1 MAETPNHNDSLID
14 KSMKYFWKPIL
25 MACMLL
31 GVLTSCSDNGEDV
44 VDMLPKLRPI
54 SLTVEQQQM
63 RDNNNEFACRLF
75 RTINEQKDG
84 NGSIIV
90 SPISVTYMLGMLN
103 TGADGQTR
111 QQITDVLGL
120 GSSVQE
126 INEYCKKMIDEAP
139 LVDPSVTVQIANCID
154 VNSALGLTL
163 VPRFKTDMQNYYD
176 AQIEALDFNK
186 SSSLDK
192 INSWCK
198 KNTDGMIPTILD
210 ELNADAT
217 MYLLNAIYFKATWT
231 EKFDPKD
238 TRDMDFTMPNGSAD
252 KRKMMHRKALAA
264 YGKNDL
270 CEMLCLPYGSNGY
283 SMYVLLPV
291 EGKTVDDV
299 IQGLS
304 ADAVQQQLFVMDPH
318 EVDILMPRFTT
329 SSETMLDKVLPAMGM
344 IRAFNPYYAEFP
356 NMAQVA
362 YGFDEDPNMELNRNL
377 YVSMIKQKAKIEV
390 NEEGTKAS
398 AVTIAEMGFTAAPPP
413 PQYQQVDF
421 HATRPFVY
429 YIVETSTRSIFF
441 MGTYCGE

>member
-1 MAETPNHNDSLID
+1 
-14 KSMKYFWKPIL
+14 

-31 GVLTSCSDNGEDV
+31 SVLAACSDDNGEVV
-44 VDMLPKLRPI
+44 VDMLPKLTPI
-54 SLTVEQQQM
+54 TLTVEQQQM

-84 NGSIIV
+84 DSSVIV

-120 GSSVQE
+120 GNSVQE

-139 LVDPSVTVQIANCID
+139 RVDPSVTVQIANCIN

-163 VPRFKTDMQNYYD
+163 VPQFKTDMQNYYN
-176 AQIEALDFNK
+176 AQVEALDFNK

-192 INSWCK
+192 INDWCK

-210 ELNADAT
+210 KLNSSAA

-238 TRDMDFTMPNGSAD
+238 TRDMDFTMPDGST
-252 KRKMMHRKALAA
+252 RQHKMMHRKALAA
-264 YGKNDL
+264 YDKNDL
-270 CEMLCLPYGSNGY
+270 CEMLYLPYGSNGY
-283 SMYVLLPV
+283 GMYVLLPV

-304 ADAVQQQLFVMDPH
+304 ADGVEQQVFNMEPH

-329 SSETMLDKVLPAMGM
+329 SSETMLDRVLPAMGM
-344 IRAFNPYYAEFP
+344 PLAFNPFYAEFP
-356 NMAQVA
+356 NMAQGA
-362 YGFDEDPNMELNRNL
+362 NL
-377 YVSMIKQKAKIEV
+377 YVSMMKQKAKIEV
-390 NEEGTKAS
+390 NEQGTKAS
-398 AVTIAEMGFTAAPPP
+398 AVTVAEMGMATAPPP
-413 PQYQQVDF
+413 PPYQQVDF

-429 YIVETSTRSIFF
+429 YIIETSTRSIFF
-441 MGTYCGE
+441 MGTYCGS

>member
-1 MAETPNHNDSLID
+1 
-14 KSMKYFWKPIL
+14 MKYYWKHIL

-31 GVLTSCSDNGEDV
+31 GVLAACSDNGEDV
-44 VDMLPKLRPI
+44 VDMLPELRPI
-54 SLTVEQQQM
+54 TLTAEQQQM

-75 RTINEQKDG
+75 RTVNEQKEG
-84 NGSIIV
+84 NGSLIV

-111 QQITDVLGL
+111 QQIADVLGL
-120 GSSVQE
+120 GGSVTE

-139 LVDPSVTVQIANCID
+139 RVDPSVTVQIANCID
-154 VNSALGLTL
+154 VNSALGITL
-163 VPRFKTDMQNYYD
+163 VPQFKTDMQNYYN
-176 AQIEALDFNK
+176 AQIEALDFTK

-198 KNTDGMIPTILD
+198 KNTDGMIPSILD
-210 ELNADAT
+210 RLSPNAA
-217 MYLLNAIYFKATWT
+217 MCLLNAIYFKATWT

-238 TRDMDFTMPNGSAD
+238 TRDMDFTMPDGSTSQH
-252 KRKMMHRKALAA
+252 KMMHRKALAA
-264 YGKNDL
+264 YDKNDL
-270 CEMLCLPYGSNGY
+270 CEMLYLPYGSNGY
-283 SMYVLLPV
+283 GMYVLLPV

-304 ADAVQQQLFVMDPH
+304 ADAVKQQLFNMDDH
-318 EVDILMPRFTT
+318 VVDILMPRFTT

-356 NMAQVA
+356 NMAQGQQSA
-362 YGFDEDPNMELNRNL
+362 DDPNMEHNRNL
-377 YVSMIKQKAKIEV
+377 YVSMMKQKAKIEV

>member
-1 MAETPNHNDSLID
+1 
-14 KSMKYFWKPIL
+14 MKHYWKPIL

-31 GVLTSCSDNGEDV
+31 SMLTACSDNGEEV

-54 SLTVEQQQM
+54 TLTAEQQQM

-75 RTINEQKDG
+75 RTINEQKEG
-84 NGSIIV
+84 NGSLIV

-111 QQITDVLGL
+111 QQIADVLGL
-120 GSSVQE
+120 GSSVIE

-139 LVDPSVTVQIANCID
+139 RVDPSVTVQIANCID
-154 VNSALGLTL
+154 VNSALGITL
-163 VPRFKTDMQNYYD
+163 VPQFKTDMQNYYN
-176 AQIEALDFNK
+176 AQIEALDFGK

-198 KNTDGMIPTILD
+198 KNTDGMIPSILD
-210 ELNADAT
+210 RLPPNAA
-217 MYLLNAIYFKATWT
+217 MCLLNAIYFKATWT

-238 TRDMDFTMPNGSAD
+238 TRDMDFTMPDGSTSQH
-252 KRKMMHRKALAA
+252 KMMHRKALAA
-264 YGKNDL
+264 YDKNDL
-270 CEMLCLPYGSNGY
+270 CEMLYLPYGSNGY
-283 SMYVLLPV
+283 GMYVLLPV

-304 ADAVQQQLFVMDPH
+304 AEGVQEQLFEMGPH

-329 SSETMLDKVLPAMGM
+329 SNETMLNEVLSAMGM
-344 IRAFNPYYAEFP
+344 PRAFNPQYAEFP
-356 NMAQVA
+356 NMAQ
-362 YGFDEDPNMELNRNL
+362 GKNL
-377 YVSMIKQKAKIEV
+377 FVSMMKQKAKIEV

-398 AVTIAEMGFTAAPPP
+398 SVTISQMGVTAPPP
-413 PQYQQVDF
+413 APQYLQVDF

-429 YIVETSTRSIFF
+429 YIIESSTRSIFF
-441 MGTYCGE
+441 MGCYCGE

>member
-1 MAETPNHNDSLID
+1 
-14 KSMKYFWKPIL
+14 

-31 GVLTSCSDNGEDV
+31 GMLTACSDDNGEDV
-44 VDMLPKLRPI
+44 VVNMLPEVRRI
-54 SLTVEQQQM
+54 TLTAEQQQM

-75 RTINEQKDG
+75 RTIIEQKGGD
-84 NGSIIV
+84 SSVIV

-120 GSSVQE
+120 GNSVQE
-126 INEYCKKMIDEAP
+126 INEYCKKMTDEAP
-139 LVDPSVTVQIANCID
+139 RVDPSVTLQIANSIN
-154 VNSALGLTL
+154 VNSALGYTL
-163 VPRFKTDMQNYYD
+163 VPQFKTDMQNYYN
-176 AQIEALDFNK
+176 AQVEALDFNK

-192 INSWCK
+192 INDWCK

-210 ELNADAT
+210 KLNSSAA

-231 EKFDPKD
+231 EKFDAKD

-304 ADAVQQQLFVMDPH
+304 ADGVEQQVFNMEPH
-318 EVDILMPRFTT
+318 EVDILMPRFTI
-329 SSETMLDKVLPAMGM
+329 SSETMLDRVLPAMGM
-344 IRAFNPYYAEFP
+344 PLAFNPFYAEFP
-356 NMAQVA
+356 NMAQ
-362 YGFDEDPNMELNRNL
+362 GQNL
-377 YVSMIKQKAKIEV
+377 YVSMMKQKAKIEV

-398 AVTIAEMGFTAAPPP
+398 AVTIAEMGFATAPPP
-413 PQYQQVDF
+413 PHYQQVDF

-429 YIVETSTRSIFF
+429 YIIESGTRSIFF
-441 MGTYCGE
+441 MGTYCGS

>member
-1 MAETPNHNDSLID
+1 
-14 KSMKYFWKPIL
+14 MKHYWKPIL

-31 GVLTSCSDNGEDV
+31 SMLTACSDNGEEV

-54 SLTVEQQQM
+54 TLTAEQQQM

-75 RTINEQKDG
+75 RTINEQKGG
-84 NGSIIV
+84 NGSLIV

-111 QQITDVLGL
+111 QQIADVLGL
-120 GSSVQE
+120 GSSVME

-139 LVDPSVTVQIANCID
+139 RVDPSVTVQIANCID
-154 VNSALGLTL
+154 VNSALGITL
-163 VPRFKTDMQNYYD
+163 VPQFKTDMQNYYN
-176 AQIEALDFNK
+176 AQIEALDFGK

-198 KNTDGMIPTILD
+198 KNTDGMIPSILD
-210 ELNADAT
+210 RLSPNAA
-217 MYLLNAIYFKATWT
+217 MCLLNAIYFKATWT

-238 TRDMDFTMPNGSAD
+238 TRDMDFTMPDGSTSQH
-252 KRKMMHRKALAA
+252 KMMHRKALAA
-264 YGKNDL
+264 YDKNDL
-270 CEMLCLPYGSNGY
+270 CEMLYLPYGSNGY
-283 SMYVLLPV
+283 GMYVLLPV

-304 ADAVQQQLFVMDPH
+304 AEGVKEQLFEMGPH

-329 SSETMLDKVLPAMGM
+329 SNETMLNEVLSAMGM
-344 IRAFNPYYAEFP
+344 PRAFNPQYAEFP
-356 NMAQVA
+356 NMAQ
-362 YGFDEDPNMELNRNL
+362 GKNL
-377 YVSMIKQKAKIEV
+377 FVSMMKQKAKIEV

-398 AVTIAEMGFTAAPPP
+398 SVTISQMGVTAPPP
-413 PQYQQVDF
+413 APQYLQVDF

-429 YIVETSTRSIFF
+429 YIIESSTRSIFF
-441 MGTYCGE
+441 MGCYCGE

>member
-1 MAETPNHNDSLID
+1 
-14 KSMKYFWKPIL
+14 

-54 SLTVEQQQM
+54 TLTVEQQQM

-75 RTINEQKDG
+75 HTINEQKGGD
-84 NGSIIV
+84 SSVIV

-126 INEYCKKMIDEAP
+126 INEYCKKMTDEAP
-139 LVDPSVTVQIANCID
+139 LVDPSVTVQIANSID

-163 VPRFKTDMQNYYD
+163 VPQFKTDMQKYYD
-176 AQIEALDFNK
+176 AQVEALDFTK

-192 INSWCK
+192 INNWCK

-210 ELNADAT
+210 ELNPIAA

-238 TRDMDFTMPNGSAD
+238 TRDMDFTMPDGST
-252 KRKMMHRKALAA
+252 RQHKMMHRKALAA
-264 YGKNDL
+264 YAKDDL

-291 EGKTVDDV
+291 ESKTVDDV

-304 ADAVQQQLFVMDPH
+304 ADAVQQQLFDMKPH
-318 EVDILMPRFTT
+318 EVDILIPRFTT
-329 SSETMLDKVLPAMGM
+329 SSETMLDQVLPAMGM
-344 IRAFNPYYAEFP
+344 PLAFTQYAEFP
-356 NMAQVA
+356 NMAQ
-362 YGFDEDPNMELNRNL
+362 GRNL
-377 YVSMIKQKAKIEV
+377 FVSMMKQKAKIEV

-398 AVTIAEMGFTAAPPP
+398 AVTIAEMGDTAAPPP

>member
-1 MAETPNHNDSLID
+1 
-14 KSMKYFWKPIL
+14 MKYFWKPIL

-31 GVLTSCSDNGEDV
+31 GVLTACSDDNGEVV
-44 VDMLPKLRPI
+44 VDMLPKLSPI
-54 SLTVEQQQM
+54 TLTVEQQQM

-75 RTINEQKDG
+75 RTINEQKGGD
-84 NGSIIV
+84 SSVIV

-120 GSSVQE
+120 GNSVQE

-139 LVDPSVTVQIANCID
+139 LVDPSVTVKIANCIN

-163 VPRFKTDMQNYYD
+163 VPQFKTDMQNYYN
-176 AQIEALDFNK
+176 AQVEALDFNK

-192 INSWCK
+192 INDWCK

-210 ELNADAT
+210 KLNSSAA

-238 TRDMDFTMPNGSAD
+238 TRDMDFTMPDGST
-252 KRKMMHRKALAA
+252 RQHKMMHRKALAA
-264 YGKNDL
+264 YDKNDL
-270 CEMLCLPYGSNGY
+270 CEMLYLPYGSKGY
-283 SMYVLLPV
+283 GMYVLLPV

-304 ADAVQQQLFVMDPH
+304 ADGVEQQVFNMEPH
-318 EVDILMPRFTT
+318 EVDILMPRFTI
-329 SSETMLDKVLPAMGM
+329 SSETMLDRVLPAMGM
-344 IRAFNPYYAEFP
+344 PLAFNPFYAEFP
-356 NMAQVA
+356 NMAQ
-362 YGFDEDPNMELNRNL
+362 GQNL
-377 YVSMIKQKAKIEV
+377 YVSMMKQKAKIEV

-398 AVTIAEMGFTAAPPP
+398 AVTIAEMGFATAPPP
-413 PQYQQVDF
+413 PHYQQVDF

-429 YIVETSTRSIFF
+429 YIIESGTRSIFF
-441 MGTYCGE
+441 MGTYCGS

>member
-1 MAETPNHNDSLID
+1 
-14 KSMKYFWKPIL
+14 MKYFCKPFL

-31 GVLTSCSDNGEDV
+31 GVLTACSDDNGEV
-44 VDMLPKLRPI
+44 MVDMLPKLRPI
-54 SLTVEQQQM
+54 TLTVEQQQM

-75 RTINEQKDG
+75 HTINEQKGGD
-84 NGSIIV
+84 SSVIV

-120 GSSVQE
+120 GNSVQE

-139 LVDPSVTVQIANCID
+139 LVDPSVTVQIANCIN

-163 VPRFKTDMQNYYD
+163 VPQFKTDMQNYYN
-176 AQIEALDFNK
+176 AQVEALDFNK

-192 INSWCK
+192 INNWCK
-198 KNTDGMIPTILD
+198 NNTDGMIPTILD
-210 ELNADAT
+210 KLNSSAA

-238 TRDMDFTMPNGSAD
+238 TRDMDFTMPDGST
-252 KRKMMHRKALAA
+252 RQHKMMHRKALAA
-264 YGKNDL
+264 YDKNDL
-270 CEMLCLPYGSNGY
+270 CEMLYLPYGSNGY
-283 SMYVLLPV
+283 GMYVLLPV

-299 IQGLS
+299 IQSLS
-304 ADAVQQQLFVMDPH
+304 ADGVQQQLLDMEPH

-329 SSETMLDKVLPAMGM
+329 SSETMLDRVLPAMGM
-344 IRAFNPYYAEFP
+344 PLAFNPFYAEFP
-356 NMAQVA
+356 NMAQGA
-362 YGFDEDPNMELNRNL
+362 NL
-377 YVSMIKQKAKIEV
+377 YVSMMKQKAKIEV

-398 AVTIAEMGFTAAPPP
+398 AVTIAEMGFATAPPP
-413 PQYQQVDF
+413 PHYQQVDF

-429 YIVETSTRSIFF
+429 YIIESGTRSIFF
-441 MGTYCGE
+441 MGTYCGS

>member
-1 MAETPNHNDSLID
+1 
-14 KSMKYFWKPIL
+14 MKHYWKPIL

-31 GVLTSCSDNGEDV
+31 SMLTACSDNGEEV

-54 SLTVEQQQM
+54 TLTAEQQQM

-75 RTINEQKDG
+75 RTINEQKEG
-84 NGSIIV
+84 NGSLIV

-111 QQITDVLGL
+111 QQIADVLGL
-120 GSSVQE
+120 GSSVME

-163 VPRFKTDMQNYYD
+163 VPRFKTDMQNYYN
-176 AQIEALDFNK
+176 AQIEALDFTK

-198 KNTDGMIPTILD
+198 KNTDGMIPSILD
-210 ELNADAT
+210 RLSPNAA
-217 MYLLNAIYFKATWT
+217 MCLLNAIYFKATWT

-238 TRDMDFTMPNGSAD
+238 TRDMDFTMPDGSTSQH
-252 KRKMMHRKALAA
+252 KMMHRKALAA
-264 YGKNDL
+264 YDKNDL
-270 CEMLCLPYGSNGY
+270 CEMLYLPYGSNGY
-283 SMYVLLPV
+283 GMYVLLPV

-304 ADAVQQQLFVMDPH
+304 AEVVQEQLFEMGPH

-329 SSETMLDKVLPAMGM
+329 SNETMLNEVLSAMGM
-344 IRAFNPYYAEFP
+344 PRAFNPQYAEFP
-356 NMAQVA
+356 NMAQ
-362 YGFDEDPNMELNRNL
+362 GQNL
-377 YVSMIKQKAKIEV
+377 FVSMMKQKAKIEV

-398 AVTIAEMGFTAAPPP
+398 SVTISQMGVTAPPP
-413 PQYQQVDF
+413 APQYLQVDF

-429 YIVETSTRSIFF
+429 YIIESSTRSIFF
-441 MGTYCGE
+441 MGCYCGE

>member
-1 MAETPNHNDSLID
+1 
-14 KSMKYFWKPIL
+14 

-31 GVLTSCSDNGEDV
+31 GVLTACSDDNGEVV
-44 VDMLPKLRPI
+44 VDMLPKLSPI
-54 SLTVEQQQM
+54 TLTVEQQQM
-63 RDNNNEFACRLF
+63 RDNNNEFACWLF
-75 RTINEQKDG
+75 HTINEQKGGD
-84 NGSIIV
+84 SSVIV

-120 GSSVQE
+120 GNSVQE

-139 LVDPSVTVQIANCID
+139 LVDPSVTVQIANCIN

-163 VPRFKTDMQNYYD
+163 VPQFKTDMQNYYN
-176 AQIEALDFNK
+176 AQVEALDFNK

-192 INSWCK
+192 INDWCK

-210 ELNADAT
+210 KLNSSAA

-238 TRDMDFTMPNGSAD
+238 TRDMDFTMPDGST
-252 KRKMMHRKALAA
+252 RQHKMMHRKALADYA
-264 YGKNDL
+264 KNDL
-270 CEMLCLPYGSNGY
+270 CEMLYLPYGSKGY
-283 SMYVLLPV
+283 GMYVLLPV

-304 ADAVQQQLFVMDPH
+304 ADGVKQQLLDMVPH
-318 EVDILMPRFTT
+318 VVDILMPRFTT
-329 SSETMLDKVLPAMGM
+329 SSETMLKEVLSSMGM
-344 IRAFNPYYAEFP
+344 PLAFTQFAEFP
-356 NMAQVA
+356 NMAQ
-362 YGFDEDPNMELNRNL
+362 GQNL
-377 YVSMIKQKAKIEV
+377 FVSMMKQKAKIEV

-398 AVTIAEMGFTAAPPP
+398 AVTIAEMEATAPPP
-413 PQYQQVDF
+413 PHYQQVDF

-429 YIVETSTRSIFF
+429 YIIESGTRSIFF
-441 MGTYCGE
+441 MGTYCGS

>member
-1 MAETPNHNDSLID
+1 
-14 KSMKYFWKPIL
+14 

-210 ELNADAT
+210 ELNADAA

-238 TRDMDFTMPNGSAD
+238 TRDMDFTMPDGST
-252 KRKMMHRKALAA
+252 RQHKMMHRKALAA
-264 YGKNDL
+264 YDKNDL
-270 CEMLCLPYGSNGY
+270 CEMLYLPYGSNGY
-283 SMYVLLPV
+283 GMYVLLPV

-304 ADAVQQQLFVMDPH
+304 AEGVQEQLFEMGPH

-329 SSETMLDKVLPAMGM
+329 SNETLLEQVLSSMGM
-344 IRAFNPYYAEFP
+344 PLAFTQYAEFP
-356 NMAQVA
+356 NMAQ
-362 YGFDEDPNMELNRNL
+362 GKNL
-377 YVSMIKQKAKIEV
+377 FVSMMKQKAKIEV
-390 NEEGTKAS
+390 NEDGTKAS
-398 AVTIAEMGFTAAPPP
+398 SVTISQMGETAPPP
-413 PQYQQVDF
+413 APQYLQVDF

-429 YIVETSTRSIFF
+429 YIIESSTRSIFF
-441 MGTYCGE
+441 MGCYCGE

>member
-1 MAETPNHNDSLID
+1 
-14 KSMKYFWKPIL
+14 MKYFWKPIL

-31 GVLTSCSDNGEDV
+31 GVLTACSDDNGEVV

-54 SLTVEQQQM
+54 TLTVEQQQM

-75 RTINEQKDG
+75 HTINEQKGGD
-84 NGSIIV
+84 SSVIV

-120 GSSVQE
+120 GNSIQE
-126 INEYCKKMIDEAP
+126 INEYCKKMTDEAP
-139 LVDPSVTVQIANCID
+139 RVDPSVTVQIANSID

-163 VPRFKTDMQNYYD
+163 VPQFKTDMQNYYN
-176 AQIEALDFNK
+176 AQVEALDFNK

-192 INSWCK
+192 INDWCK

-210 ELNADAT
+210 KLNSSAA

-238 TRDMDFTMPNGSAD
+238 TRDMDFTMPDCST
-252 KRKMMHRKALAA
+252 RQHKMMHRKALAA
-264 YGKNDL
+264 YDKNDL
-270 CEMLCLPYGSNGY
+270 CEMLYLPYGSNGY
-283 SMYVLLPV
+283 GMYVLLPV

-304 ADAVQQQLFVMDPH
+304 ADGVEQQVFNMEPH
-318 EVDILMPRFTT
+318 VVDILMPRFTT
-329 SSETMLDKVLPAMGM
+329 SSETMLKEVLSSMGM
-344 IRAFNPYYAEFP
+344 PLAFTQFAEFP
-356 NMAQVA
+356 NMAQGA
-362 YGFDEDPNMELNRNL
+362 NL
-377 YVSMIKQKAKIEV
+377 YVSMMKQKAKIEV

-398 AVTIAEMGFTAAPPP
+398 AVTIAEMEITAPPP
-413 PQYQQVDF
+413 PHYQQVDF

-441 MGTYCGE
+441 MGTYCGS